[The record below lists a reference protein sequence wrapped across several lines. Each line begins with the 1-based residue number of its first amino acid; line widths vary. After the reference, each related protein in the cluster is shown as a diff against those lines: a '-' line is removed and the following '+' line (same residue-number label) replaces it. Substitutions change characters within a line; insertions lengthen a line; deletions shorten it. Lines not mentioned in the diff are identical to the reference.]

1 MGNKTSK
8 DIYTY
13 TPSKISID
21 QTQFEFPY
29 LITLA
34 ASIPKL
40 VLGFSPFALK
50 YANHDGFF
58 FMIDGQPMTKNYNIF
73 KFFKLLDDESWD
85 NKRLVSRGKTLKL
98 SVSGGFSIDGEV
110 IDLKESMSEV
120 TITQGPKINFITP
133 ISE

>member
-1 MGNKTSK
+1 MGKKGAKN
-8 DIYTY
+8 IYTY
-13 TPSKISID
+13 TPSKIVID
-21 QTQFEFPY
+21 EKKYEFPY

-34 ASIPKL
+34 SSIPKL

-58 FMIDGQPMTKNYNIF
+58 FMIDGQPMLKNYNIF
-73 KFFKLLDDESWD
+73 KFFKILDDESWE
-85 NKRLVSRGKTLKL
+85 NNRLVSRGKVLKL
-98 SVSGGFSIDGEV
+98 SVQGGFSIDGEV
-110 IDLKESMSEV
+110 IDLDEEYADV